1 MEKVIKRKRKIRKK
15 KIDSGEMQEKIEI
28 LTPQHISRQAFYTI
42 PLFGITSL
50 VAFLYDFQRIS
61 FVTFG
66 VMLTSFAHW
75 NLLKKNGIERNA
87 DRVFVILT
95 YTSFWLDA
103 QRFCPEYLA
112 RWYPIMVFNSGVYI
126 ANQYVF
132 YRIYESTRDP
142 KVLEINNYRSTY
154 IHLFFIHILPNLAFI
169 YGILTSG
176 NCVGFAK

>member
-1 MEKVIKRKRKIRKK
+1 
-15 KIDSGEMQEKIEI
+15 MQEKLCSPVEI
-28 LTPQHISRQAFYTI
+28 LTPQYISRQAFYTI

-61 FVTFG
+61 FCCFG

-75 NLLKKNGIERNA
+75 NLIKKEGMERNA

-95 YTSFWLDA
+95 YTSFWLDS
-103 QRFCPEYLA
+103 QRFCPEYV
-112 RWYPIMVFNSGVYI
+112 RWWYPITLFSSGVYI
-126 ANQYVF
+126 VNQYVY

-142 KVLEINNYRSTY
+142 KVLEMNNYRSTY

-169 YGILTSG
+169 YGIITAG
-176 NCVGFAK
+176 KCIA

>member
-1 MEKVIKRKRKIRKK
+1 
-15 KIDSGEMQEKIEI
+15 MQEKTYEI
-28 LTPQHISRQAFYTI
+28 ITPQYISRQAFYTI

-61 FVTFG
+61 FCCFG

-75 NLLKKNGIERNA
+75 NIVKKNGIERNA

-95 YTSFWLDA
+95 YTSFWLDS
-103 QRFCPEYLA
+103 QRFCPEYLM

-132 YRIYESTRDP
+132 YRIYESSRDP
-142 KVLEINNYRSTY
+142 KVLEMNNYRSTY

-169 YGILTSG
+169 YGILTAG
-176 NCVGFAK
+176 HCITR